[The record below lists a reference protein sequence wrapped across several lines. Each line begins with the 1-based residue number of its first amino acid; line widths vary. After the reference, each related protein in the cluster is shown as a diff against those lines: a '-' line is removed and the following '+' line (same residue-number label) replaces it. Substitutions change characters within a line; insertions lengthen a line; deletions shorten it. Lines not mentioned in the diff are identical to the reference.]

1 MNTAEKVM
9 NSISLGQL
17 IDGLTEVPQQLLAEF
32 DVRVTGV
39 KMDSRLLQP
48 GDLFIACFGQNH
60 DARNYIDYALEL
72 GVVAVLAESGG
83 NWQGI
88 QWRGDVPIVAIDN
101 LSTRISEIAGR
112 YYGNPSENLQVIGIT
127 GTNGKTSCC
136 QFIAGALEASG
147 VSCGVIGTLGYGTV
161 NDLMETSHTT
171 PDGVF
176 TQLALSELQRNGAEV
191 VAMEVSSVGLHQH
204 RVQAVSFDTAIFTNL
219 SRDHLDYH
227 ESMES
232 YAVNKRKLFAFPGLK
247 AAVINLD
254 DSYGLYMMDAVT
266 RDVQVYTY
274 SLYNHTATVHTRS
287 IVLDRHGFQAEIV
300 TPHGEGKISCPLFG
314 YFNISNVL
322 AVVTTLMCH
331 FERQGAVDLERLFAA
346 VSGLKPVNGRMEI
359 IGSSD
364 ELTCIVDYAHT
375 PEGLKSALLAI
386 RDHFDGEVWCVFGC
400 GGNRDRG
407 KRPMM
412 GEIARAYANKLIITD
427 DNPRNE
433 SGEEIVRHIMTG
445 IDGTAGVEVIR
456 DRAQAIDHAIESAS
470 PGDIVLVAG
479 KGHENYQDIGGKRT
493 VFSDASKVRLA
504 LQRRSAER

>member
-1 MNTAEKVM
+1 M
-9 NSISLGQL
+9 NSVSLGQL
-17 IDGLTEVPQQLLAEF
+17 IEGLIEMPAPLPVGF

-60 DARNYIDYALEL
+60 DAREYIDHALEL
-72 GVVAVLAESGG
+72 GAVAVLAESGG
-83 NWQGI
+83 KWQGI
-88 QWRGDVPIVAIDN
+88 QWLDNVPVIPIDN
-101 LSTRISEIAGR
+101 LTTRISEIAGKF
-112 YYGNPSENLQVIGIT
+112 YGNPSERLKVIGVT

-136 QFIAGALEASG
+136 QFIARALEASG
-147 VSCGVIGTLGYGTV
+147 ISCGVIGTLGYGTV
-161 NDLMETSHTT
+161 NELRETSHTT

-176 TQLALSELQRNGAEV
+176 TQFALSELQRNGADA

-227 ESMES
+227 KSMEV
-232 YAVNKRKLFAFPGLK
+232 YAVNKRKLFSFPGLK

-254 DSYGLYMMDAVT
+254 DSYGLYMMDAVS

-274 SLYNHTATVHTRS
+274 SLCNHTATVHARS
-287 IVLDRHGFQAEIV
+287 IVLNRHGFEAEIV
-300 TPHGEGKISCPLFG
+300 TPHGEGRISCPLFG
-314 YFNISNVL
+314 NFNISNVL
-322 AVVTTLMCH
+322 AVVTTLMSH
-331 FERQGAVDLERLFAA
+331 FERLGAVDLERLFAA
-346 VSGLKPVNGRMEI
+346 VSGLKPVHGRMEI

-412 GEIARAYANKLIITD
+412 GEIARAYASRLIITD

-433 SGEEIVRHIMTG
+433 RGEDIVRHIMSG
-445 IDGTAGVEVIR
+445 IDGATGVEVIR
-456 DRAQAIDHAIESAS
+456 DRAQAIDQAIASAS
-470 PGDIVLVAG
+470 PGDIVLIAG

-493 VFSDASKVRLA
+493 VFSDASQVRLA
-504 LQRRSAER
+504 LRRRSAGR